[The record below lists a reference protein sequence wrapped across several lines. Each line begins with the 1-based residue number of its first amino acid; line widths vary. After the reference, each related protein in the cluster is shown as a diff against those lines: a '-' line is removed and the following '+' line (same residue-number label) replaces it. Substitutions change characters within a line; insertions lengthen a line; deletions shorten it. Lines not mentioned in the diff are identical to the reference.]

1 MQTQDSTYDSR
12 RFPVCRPTA
21 GERGAE
27 CKRFQEDWLLRTQGI
42 EADDDWMME
51 HAQRQRAG
59 VTRGEELAATVV
71 ELAQQRVVP
80 AAERHGG

>member
-1 MQTQDSTYDSR
+1 MPHAIVGEGVQIGGDR
-12 RFPVCRPTA
+12 RRRGRWQRMGKGVQI
-21 GERGAE
+21 GE
-27 CKRFQEDWLLRTQGI
+27 
-42 EADDDWMME
+42 
-51 HAQRQRAG
+51 HG